1 MPHRPCHA
9 ALLRAVRAKAGHANS
24 LLLGP
29 HRRLTMASSSLP
41 ASATAVA
48 LPVFHHRPART
59 PPPLRLPGAFSP
71 RRIPCTPRSLHTS
84 GLDSAAA
91 TELPPV
97 TAPAHATLA
106 AHVKGPGSIFVPPA
120 LDRRHTPELLH
131 SVHFGRVKLADAG
144 AHFEYVRSPTAL
156 SSANGAPH
164 ATLRRRRTLAS
175 TAVTLEAP
183 EVAAATGLLGDPALA
198 TPASMV
204 ESARAMIAEANRI
217 VDDLI
222 ARAATAS
229 ADPDA
234 ITNATDAV
242 RDAHIVID
250 EFDALS
256 NYLCQMTDTAEF
268 VRNVHPDPA
277 FVEAADTVYADLSS
291 LLHTLN
297 TNQLLYTVLKR
308 HVDAAKAVTAAA
320 NSAPAGSAPAPAL
333 STLELRNAAVFLRD
347 FEHSGIH
354 LPAEARA
361 QHVALA
367 DAINDHA
374 RDFFS
379 CAFPPLALPFADNQ
393 VQGLDP
399 TFLNRYVHERNGRVS
414 LTPDGRR
421 ILVVD
426 ADACNHILYNAHN
439 EHLREMAYDALHAP
453 FPDQEQNLGALLATR
468 HALATLVGA
477 PSFAHLFLQDK
488 MLQSPHHVLAFLDRV
503 AAEFAP
509 ALDAS
514 LGAMEQIKGAPLQE
528 WDKLYYSRQL
538 PEATATGKLDA
549 RHVQHLPRIG
559 TAMAVFAELVRAL
572 YGIDLVID
580 QAQPGEVWQTDVIR
594 VTAHYQGQDLGTIY
608 CDLYDRHPPKLANA
622 AHFTVRGRRIPLG
635 SRPSTE
641 TRDLHATLAMAPA
654 VGTQKPVVVL
664 AMNLRKGAAMPWT
677 AIETLWHELGHA
689 MHSLLAFTHFQNI
702 SGTRCALDF
711 SEVPSILMEQ
721 FLPHTLV
728 QQRFQHH
735 QPGCVPCTTAPHP
748 PEAFRHHPHMI
759 SRAVVNRD
767 LDLLGQISLA
777 AMDQVLHSPLIA
789 AHAPHTLVATMRA
802 DPGALPLLAPFP
814 NLCRLLARLPW
825 NQDWAPHL
833 RLQHLA
839 TYSAGYY
846 TYLWSRLVAYRIF
859 QARFADANDL
869 SEWREPGMR
878 LWREVLGWGGGRDPW
893 ACVAGVLG
901 EEQAAA
907 LREYVRA

>member
-1 MPHRPCHA
+1 MPHRPPSA
-9 ALLRAVRAKAGHANS
+9 ALLRAVRAKKAACANS
-24 LLLGP
+24 LLLAP
-29 HRRLTMASSSLP
+29 HRYFTMASSSLP
-41 ASATAVA
+41 ASANAVA
-48 LPVFHHRPART
+48 LPVIHHRPTRT

-71 RRIPCTPRSLHTS
+71 RRIPCTPRNLHTS
-84 GLDSAAA
+84 GLEAAA
-91 TELPPV
+91 ASALPPV
-97 TAPAHATLA
+97 A
-106 AHVKGPGSIFVPPA
+106 AQAKGASGLLVPPG

-156 SSANGAPH
+156 SPANGAPH
-164 ATLRRRRTLAS
+164 AALRRRHTLAS

-204 ESARAMIAEANRI
+204 DSARAMIAEANHI

-222 ARAATAS
+222 ARAASTS

-234 ITNATDAV
+234 SLSTSSAADTV
-242 RDAHIVID
+242 RDAHTVID

-308 HVDAAKAVTAAA
+308 HVDAAKAVTTAA
-320 NSAPAGSAPAPAL
+320 NAAPAGSAPAPAL

-379 CAFPPLALPFADNQ
+379 CTFPPLALPFADDQ

-399 TFLNRYVHERNGRVS
+399 TFLNRYVHERHGRVS

-439 EHLREMAYDALHAP
+439 EQMREMAYDALHAP

-538 PEATATGKLDA
+538 PETTATGKLDP

-635 SRPSTE
+635 SRPLTE
-641 TRDLHATLAMAPA
+641 TRDLHATLAMPPA
-654 VGTQKPVVVL
+654 QGTQKPVVVL

-721 FLPHTLV
+721 FLPHPLV

-748 PEAFRHHPHMI
+748 PEAFRHDSYAV

-767 LDLLGQISLA
+767 LDLFGQISLA

-789 AHAPHTLVATMRA
+789 AHAPHALVATMRA

-814 NLCRLLARLPW
+814 SLCRLLARLPW
-825 NQDWAPHL
+825 KQDWAPHL

-859 QARFADANDL
+859 QARFAEAKDL

-878 LWREVLGWGGGRDPW
+878 LWRELLGWGGGRDPW